1 MFTSADHAFMA
12 RALQLAHRGL
22 NTTTPNPRVGC
33 VIVRDG
39 EVVGEGWHE
48 RAGEPHAE
56 VHALRMAGAHAEG
69 ATAYVS
75 LEPCSHHGRTPPC
88 AEALAQAKI
97 GRVVAAMQ
105 DPNPKVAGSG
115 LARLRAA
122 GIQTAAGL
130 LETEARELNIGFVSR
145 MERGRPW
152 VRVKTA
158 ASLDGRTALANGV
171 SQWITGPLAR
181 RDGHRWRARACAVM
195 AGIGTLK
202 ADNPRLNV
210 RDVETTRQPMRVVV
224 DRRLELSPAARVLE
238 GGNVLVF
245 CAHEDREKSARLRAA
260 GGEVVALPD
269 AGGKVDL
276 PAMMRELARRE
287 LNEVHVESG
296 NRLNGALLRAG
307 VVDELLIYL
316 APQLLGDVARGM
328 FDMGV
333 LTSLQQGVEVA
344 IRDIRRIGPDV
355 RILAR
360 IASSPSA
367 RAGEGRGEGYG

>member
-1 MFTSADHAFMA
+1 MFTSLDHAFMA
-12 RALQLAHRGL
+12 RALQLARRGL

-33 VIVRDG
+33 VIVRGG

-48 RAGEPHAE
+48 RAGDPHAE
-56 VHALRMAGAHAEG
+56 VHALRAAAARAEG

-88 AEALAQAKI
+88 AEALIQAKVA
-97 GRVVAAMQ
+97 RVVAAMQ

-122 GIQTAAGL
+122 GIQTACGL
-130 LETEARELNIGFVSR
+130 LEAEARELNIGFVSR

-195 AGIGTLK
+195 AGIGTLQ
-202 ADNPRLNV
+202 ADNPRLTV
-210 RDVETTRQPMRVVV
+210 REVETTRQPMRIVV
-224 DRRLELSPAARVLE
+224 DRHLEMSPHARVLE

-245 CAHEDREKSARLRAA
+245 CAREDQQRSARLRSA
-260 GGEVVALPD
+260 GAEVVVLPD

-276 PAMMRELARRE
+276 AAMMSELARRE
-287 LNEVHVESG
+287 LNEIHVESG
-296 NRLNGALLRAG
+296 NRLNGALLREG

-328 FDMGV
+328 FDLGV
-333 LTSLQQGVEVA
+333 LTSLEQRVA
-344 IRDIRRIGPDV
+344 LTIQDMRRLGPDV
-355 RILAR
+355 RIIAR
-360 IASSPSA
+360 VAPVPA
-367 RAGEGRGEGYG
+367 GPRADGQGEG